1 MLENLRKS
9 TKMLAI
15 KISLEEKMLEN
26 LVENVRKS
34 YHTCELKTENRIET
48 RKNIQNISLHFLTFS
63 RILENLKIF

>member
-9 TKMLAI
+9 TKTLEI

-34 YHTCELKTENRIET
+34 YHICELKTENLIET

-63 RILENLKIF
+63 RILENLKIS